1 MGIKTYWGV
10 LYAGNNRIKKYKI
23 LQNIRIAPRHN
34 LKYTGRS
41 KMYKGHS
48 FVFLLKKSGSITVEA
63 CFCVPIFFIALFSLF
78 YIFQC
83 LYRVNY
89 IQDTLAGCARE
100 YAVFGTKTLSV
111 AALADEKIIIRY
123 DENADIPICHV
134 LYKMKI
140 PFLGS
145 EIFQLNFYQQMAI
158 NNFSGKSMSDDNKD
172 NIDEDY
178 VYITKSGKVY
188 HCDRKCTYLKPDVRE
203 IQGKDVPLKR
213 NSSGG
218 KYKPC
223 EKCCQDIEAE
233 QLARAYI
240 TTYGDRYHKTS
251 VCPKIKRDIRRV
263 KKSETNKLPAC
274 SKCGAD

>member
-1 MGIKTYWGV
+1 MGIKAYWGV

-100 YAVFGTKTLSV
+100 YAVV
-111 AALADEKIIIRY
+111 AAGSLFGIALHEGTSFPVGKVDFLT
-123 DENADIPICHV
+123 
-134 LYKMKI
+134 LY
-140 PFLGS
+140 P
-145 EIFQLNFYQQMAI
+145 LNFTEFLMAA
-158 NNFSGKSMSDDNKD
+158 
-172 NIDEDY
+172 
-178 VYITKSGKVY
+178 
-188 HCDRKCTYLKPDVRE
+188 
-203 IQGKDVPLKR
+203 
-213 NSSGG
+213 GG
-218 KYKPC
+218 GGR
-223 EKCCQDIEAE
+223 
-233 QLARAYI
+233 LF
-240 TTYGDRYHKTS
+240 GD
-251 VCPKIKRDIRRV
+251 
-263 KKSETNKLPAC
+263 
-274 SKCGAD
+274 G